1 MPRRF
6 LHRHQP
12 KSPAALWVK
21 AGFGSALAIAAVG
34 LLGDLTAMPL
44 LLAPFGASSVLLF
57 ALPDSP
63 LSQPAHVIGGHALA
77 AVLSLALAAVLPHTW
92 WAAALA
98 VGVVIAATS
107 ALRVTHPPAGA
118 DPLVV
123 FLGAPAADLFLGS
136 VLLGSVTLVAL
147 AMLVHRLP
155 PRTNSYPLPPASG

>member
-6 LHRHQP
+6 VHRHQP
-12 KSPAALWVK
+12 PAPAMTWVK
-21 AGFGSALAIAAVG
+21 AGLGSAAAIAAVG
-34 LLGDLTAMPL
+34 LLGDLTAIPL

-77 AVLSLALAAVLPHTW
+77 AVLSLLLAAVLPHTW
-92 WAAALA
+92 WAAGVA
-98 VGVVIAATS
+98 VGVVIAATA

-123 FLGAPAADLFLGS
+123 FLGAPAAPVFLGS
-136 VLLGSVTLVAL
+136 VVAGSILLVLIAVA
-147 AMLVHRLP
+147 VHRLP
-155 PRTNSYPLPPASG
+155 PRSLSYPLPPASR